1 MIRNENFVIRKIGTQ
16 YAIVAVGEA
25 TKRFNGMISVNK
37 TGSFIWE
44 TLKKE
49 CTMETLVAAITDH
62 YEVDA
67 ATAKKDAE
75 TFVTALKGV
84 GAIEGD

>member
-44 TLKKE
+44 TLKNDLSLDA
-49 CTMETLVAAITDH
+49 LVAAMTEH
-62 YEVDA
+62 YDIDA
-67 ATAKKDAE
+67 ETAKKDAE
-75 TFVTALKGV
+75 MFVTALKGV